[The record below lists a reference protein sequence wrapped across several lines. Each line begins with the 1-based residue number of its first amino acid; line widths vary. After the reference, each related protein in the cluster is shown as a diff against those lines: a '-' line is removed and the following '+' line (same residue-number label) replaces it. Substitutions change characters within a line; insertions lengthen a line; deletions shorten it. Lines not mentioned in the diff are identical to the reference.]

1 MISAT
6 ISHYRIIKKLG
17 AGGMGEVYLAEDTRL
32 RRKVAL
38 KILSA
43 ELTKNPDKLRRF
55 EQEAFA
61 ASALSHPNILVIHE
75 IGTEADRHFIATEFI
90 EGETLRDRI
99 VRKKMDLEDALDVAI
114 QASSALAAAHKSGIV
129 HRDIKPENIMLRE
142 DGYIKVLDFGLAK
155 LVEPQAP
162 SADTEAQTVARI
174 DTDPGTLMGTVNY
187 MSPEQAKGKVVD
199 SRTDV
204 FSLGVVVFEMVAGRP
219 PFGGDSSSEV
229 LAAILD
235 RDPPPL
241 ARFEPDA
248 PLELQRIVSKALRK
262 DREQRYQTIKD
273 LLIDLRSL
281 RDELNFEAKLER
293 SISPESAARKGITVT
308 PSGATLAT
316 ARESSIRSDAVT
328 ARTTSSAEYI
338 ISEIKRHKTGVTSA
352 AVVCIITIAAVAFGL
367 YRFFGQNQPKS
378 PGTSLKI
385 IPFTSFPGEKSEP
398 AFSPDGNQIAFVW
411 DGGSGNNLDIYVK
424 LIDGGNVVRLTNNPA
439 PDRSP
444 CWSPDGRR
452 IAFTRSSKDEGGLY
466 IVPQLGGPEQKL
478 ASFKNP
484 LETAWSPDGKRLAVT
499 DEPSSQELRS
509 IFLVS
514 LENGEKYGEKRKL
527 ASPSAQF
534 DSDRAPRF
542 SPDGQM
548 LAFIRSPNF
557 LIDDIY
563 LVPNTGGE
571 PKRLTFDNMQVAGL
585 AWTSDG
591 REIVFSSNRGGPYG
605 LWRVSV
611 SGGAPEPLP
620 AVGESAT
627 DPFVSRQGNRL
638 AYTYRKVDRNIWRAP
653 GPHSTAKSSVPT
665 KFIASSRN
673 ESSPQYSPDG
683 RKIAFASNRAG
694 SLEIWVCDSEG
705 QNPVQLTNFGG
716 THTGTPRW
724 SPDGQYIAFDSRPEG
739 SSDIYVISAD
749 GGKPR
754 RLTTEASADIMPV
767 WSRDGRWIYFG
778 SDRSGDFQI
787 WKIPSEGG
795 ESVQVTKQGGY
806 GAVVSPD
813 DNYVYYGKRNEP
825 GIWRVGVD
833 GGEEVRIFDKGY
845 AGETVVL
852 DEGIC
857 FLDPEAT
864 PNPTVNFFSFATR
877 QVTQLATIEKAKY
890 NPGPPTLTVSTDGK
904 WVLYLQVDQVDND
917 IMLVENFR

>member
-1 MISAT
+1 MISEK

-17 AGGMGEVYLAEDTRL
+17 AGGMGIVYLAEDARL

-38 KILSA
+38 KILST
-43 ELTKNPDKLRRF
+43 ELTKNPEKLRRL

-75 IGTEADRHFIATEFI
+75 IGTEGDCHFIATEFI
-90 EGETLRDRI
+90 EGETLRDRMA
-99 VRKKMDLEDALDVAI
+99 RKKMDFEDALDVAI
-114 QASSALAAAHKSGIV
+114 QASSALAAAHKAGIV

-155 LVEPQAP
+155 LIEPQAP
-162 SADTEAQTVARI
+162 SADTEAQTVARV
-174 DTDPGTLMGTVNY
+174 DTDPGTVMGTVNY
-187 MSPEQAKGKVVD
+187 MSPEQAKGKAID

-204 FSLGVVVFEMVAGRP
+204 FSLGVVLYEMVAGRP
-219 PFGGDSSSEV
+219 PFGGDSSTEV

-235 RDPPPL
+235 REPPPL
-241 ARFEPDA
+241 ARFEPDT
-248 PLELQRIVSKALRK
+248 PRELQRIVSKALRK

-293 SISPESAARKGITVT
+293 SISPESAARSGITITSAV
-308 PSGATLAT
+308 SVAT
-316 ARESSIRSDAVT
+316 APESSIRSDAVT

-338 ISEIKRHKTGVTSA
+338 VSEIKRHKTGA
-352 AVVCIITIAAVAFGL
+352 AVALIVCIITITIALGL
-367 YRFFGQNQPKS
+367 YRSFGKNQPKS
-378 PGTSLKI
+378 PATSLKI
-385 IPFTSFPGEKSEP
+385 IPFTSFSGGKSEP

-424 LIDGGNVVRLTNNPA
+424 LIDGGTALRLTNNPA
-439 PDRSP
+439 ADRSP

-466 IVPQLGGPEQKL
+466 IVPALGGPEQKVS
-478 ASFKNP
+478 SFKNP

-499 DEPSSQELRS
+499 DEPSGQELRS
-509 IFLVS
+509 IYLVS
-514 LENGEKYGEKRKL
+514 LENGEKRKL

-534 DSDRAPRF
+534 YSDRSPRF
-542 SPDGQM
+542 SPDGQT
-548 LAFIRSPNF
+548 LAFIHSPNF

-563 LVPNTGGE
+563 LVPTAGGE
-571 PKRLTFDNMQVAGL
+571 PKRLTFDNREMAGL

-591 REIVFSSNRGGPYG
+591 GEIVFSSNRGGPYG

-611 SGGAPEPLP
+611 TGGKPEPLP
-620 AVGESAT
+620 VGENAR
-627 DPFVSRQGNRL
+627 DPVISHQGNRL
-638 AYTYRKVDRNIWRAP
+638 AYTYRRTDRNIWRAP
-653 GPHSTAKSSVPT
+653 GPNSTAKSSGPI
-665 KFIASSRN
+665 KFIASTRD
-673 ESSPQYSPDG
+673 ESSSQYSPDG
-683 RKIAFASNRAG
+683 RKIAFASDRAG

-705 QNPVQLTNFGG
+705 QNPVQLTNFGV

-724 SPDGQYIAFDSRPEG
+724 SPDGRYIALDSRVEG

-754 RLTTEASADIMPV
+754 HLTTEASADIMPV
-767 WSRDGRWIYFG
+767 WSKDGRWIYFG
-778 SDRSGDFQI
+778 SERSGDFQI

-795 ESVQVTKQGGY
+795 EPVQVTKQGGY
-806 GAVVSPD
+806 GTVVSPD
-813 DNYVYYGKRNEP
+813 DKYIYYSKRTEP
-825 GIWRVGVD
+825 GIWRVPVD
-833 GGEEVRIFDKGY
+833 GGEEVRIFEKGY
-845 AGETVVL
+845 GGQTVVL

-857 FLDPEAT
+857 FLDDDAT

-890 NPGPPTLTVSTDGK
+890 TPGAPTLTVSPDGK
-904 WVLYLQVDQVDND
+904 WVLYWQVDQLDTD